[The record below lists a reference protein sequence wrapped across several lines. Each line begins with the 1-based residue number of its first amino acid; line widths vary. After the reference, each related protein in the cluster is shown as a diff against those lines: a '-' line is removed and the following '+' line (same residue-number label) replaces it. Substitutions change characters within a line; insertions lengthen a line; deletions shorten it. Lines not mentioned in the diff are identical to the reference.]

1 MKPLLLLNVAAL
13 LPLLLGAQGSQ
24 EPLKYHG
31 WALGISLDSARK
43 LTLAQIG
50 KPLECAGVD
59 TDTLFCQTD
68 PGAEYASLY
77 FSPVPRRL
85 EEMALLLPF
94 DRRASRD
101 SLEKWLRSRWGTP
114 IPREVLETS
123 PKSKSRSEPE
133 TETIGS
139 WAREGTV
146 FGMVA
151 IVSADTART
160 LSVSIYSPAREIRM
174 MQKHADTGRTR
185 K

>member
-1 MKPLLLLNVAAL
+1 VAAL
-13 LPLLLGAQGSQ
+13 LPVLLGAQGNQ

-43 LTLAQIG
+43 LTLTQIG

-59 TDTLFCQTD
+59 TDTMFCHTP

-85 EEMALLLPF
+85 EEMSILLPF

-101 SLEKWLRSRWGTP
+101 SLEKWLTSRWGTP

-151 IVSADTART
+151 IASGGGTRT

-174 MQKHADTGRTR
+174 MQQHADSAKTR

>member
-1 MKPLLLLNVAAL
+1 MKPRRLLNVAAL
-13 LPLLLGAQGSQ
+13 LPVFLGAQRSQ

-31 WALGISLDSARK
+31 WALGISLDSAKK

-50 KPLECAGVD
+50 KPLECGGVD
-59 TDTLFCQTD
+59 TDTLFCHTD
-68 PGAEYASLY
+68 PRAEYASLY

-85 EEMALLLPF
+85 EEVSLLLPF

-101 SLEKWLRSRWGTP
+101 SLEKWLTSRWGNP

-123 PKSKSRSEPE
+123 PKSKVRAEPE

-151 IVSADTART
+151 IVSADTTRT

-174 MQKHADTGRTR
+174 MQRHADTSRTR